1 MGLGMRAITYLV
13 AGLSLALLPIAAASR
28 ANADE
33 YGFSSYGLGGA
44 AFGAGVTPRSEKEEH
59 PGEEKPGC
67 SVYHG
72 EGYGRD

>member
-1 MGLGMRAITYLV
+1 MRAITYLV

-44 AFGAGVTPRSEKEEH
+44 AFGAGVTPRTSEKEEH

>member
-1 MGLGMRAITYLV
+1 MRAITYLV

-44 AFGAGVTPRSEKEEH
+44 AFGAGVTLRTREKEEQL
-59 PGEEKPGC
+59 GEEKPGC

-72 EGYGRD
+72 EGYCRD